1 MKNAANHAQDT
12 FVKETG
18 LKFSRWYWWL
28 LPLFLVAIT
37 FVLYYPSL
45 SYAFEF
51 DDLANIEKLFAVRHT
66 TFKSIFMQNSRW
78 ISYWLNA
85 LYYSWLPQNAKFDPF
100 IYRLGDVVIH
110 CLTGALVFF
119 MIKLASIHATKQ
131 RFFHYYGT
139 LIAFITAGLFLL
151 HPVQTQ
157 TVSYVIQGQLEGL
170 AGFFTMAIITTFLGL
185 SLAHTKLVQYLLT
198 ALLFC
203 LAVIACGSKEIIIVC
218 PVLVLLVDWFFVAQG
233 EWHSLKQRRW
243 LHALLFFCII
253 ALYVYLLKPQFF
265 LNVLGFNSALQN
277 NIGNVLTEHKYQP
290 ITPYYFCI
298 SQFKVILHYISIFIW
313 PFTMSVD
320 YDWKLSRHFL
330 APDCLLPFLVLV
342 FFAFYIM
349 RRLLRNRI
357 DLVSFGVLWFF
368 VAILP
373 RSSIL
378 PSTELLADYKTYI
391 ASVGLFF
398 LAALG
403 FVHLCLWLRQKYFMQ
418 QSNTLFAAVVM
429 LFTGLLLSVVAGG
442 AYIRNKVWSSPDAF
456 WRDIIKHAPKKA
468 RAYNNLG
475 VYYCEAQKH
484 PEAIDLFKTAIALDN
499 YYADPLNNIAV
510 SYAQTGQ
517 LDHAIDALK
526 QSCRLMPYH
535 PEIYNNLA
543 NMYMQKNDHAK
554 VVELLQTSLKIRPHY
569 GKAYY
574 NLGNFYVKINE
585 MEKAFE
591 AFRDAC
597 TKADFDHRHGF
608 SAYGKISM
616 HLKKYDDAMI
626 AYTKLLAVEPGSPE
640 ARLNIAMI
648 HFQKKEYAQA
658 EPLFKGLLQLEP
670 NNIGLLYQLAETL
683 QNEGKYQEAV
693 EYYQKVQKIQP
704 TYAPVYYALGYALSK
719 TGKKAEARTVLREF
733 IAQNPPNEMQQRAE
747 KLLAEIQ

>member
-12 FVKETG
+12 FVKEPR
-18 LKFSRWYWWL
+18 LHVPRWYWM
-28 LPLFLVAIT
+28 LPIILVAIT
-37 FVLYYPSL
+37 IFLYYPSL

-85 LYYSWLPQNAKFDPF
+85 LYYSWLPQSAKFDPF
-100 IYRLGDVVIH
+100 IYRLGNVVFH
-110 CLTGALVFF
+110 CLTGVLVFF
-119 MIKLASIHATKQ
+119 MIKLASVHATKQ
-131 RFFHYYGT
+131 RFFHYYGS
-139 LIAFITAGLFLL
+139 LIAFMTAGLFLL

-185 SLAHTKLVQYLLT
+185 SLVQRPGIRHALT
-198 ALLFC
+198 ALLVV
-203 LAVIACGSKEIIIVC
+203 LAFIACGSKEIIIVC
-218 PVLVLLVDWFFVAQG
+218 PVLVMLVDWFFVAQG
-233 EWHSLKQRRW
+233 NWHSVRQRRGIH
-243 LHALLFFCII
+243 LLLFLII
-253 ALYVYLLKPQFF
+253 VSLYIYFLKPQFF
-265 LNVLGFNSALQN
+265 LNVFGFNSALPN
-277 NIGNVLTEHKYQP
+277 NIGNVLTEHKYQA

-298 SQFKVILHYISIFIW
+298 SQFKVILHYVWIFIW

-330 APDCLLPFLVLV
+330 ALDCLIPFIALLL
-342 FFAFYIM
+342 FAWYIV
-349 RRLLRNRI
+349 RRLYRNKI
-357 DLVSFGVLWFF
+357 DIVSFGFLWFF

-373 RSSIL
+373 RSSIV

-398 LAALG
+398 VAALG
-403 FVHLCLWLRQKYFMQ
+403 FVHLMIWVRQRYVTRV
-418 QSNTLFAAVVM
+418 SGAVFAMMAI
-429 LFTGLLLSVVAGG
+429 LASGIALGLVAGG
-442 AYIRNKVWSSPDAF
+442 AYIRNKVWSSPAAF
-456 WRDIIKHAPKKA
+456 WNDIIKHAPKKA

-475 VYYCEAQKH
+475 VYYCEGQDH
-484 PEAIDLFKTAIALDN
+484 PRAIELFKKAIALDN

-517 LDHAIDALK
+517 IDLAIDALK

-543 NMYMQKNDHAK
+543 NMYMQKNDHEK
-554 VVELLQTSLKIRPHY
+554 VVELLHTSLKIRPHY

-574 NLGNFYVKINE
+574 NLGNYYVKINNL
-585 MEKAFE
+585 EKAFE
-591 AFRDAC
+591 AFRDGC
-597 TKADFDHRHGF
+597 TKADFDNVHGF

-616 HLKKYDDAMI
+616 ALKKYDDALI
-626 AYTKLLAVEPGSPE
+626 AYKKLLAVDPKSLE
-640 ARLNIAMI
+640 ARFNLATIY
-648 HFQKKEYAQA
+648 FLTQQYPQA
-658 EPLFKGLLQLEP
+658 EAEYKELLQFDP
-670 NNIGLLYQLAETL
+670 KNVGIVYQLAETL
-683 QNEGKYQEAV
+683 RAQGKYQEALPQ
-693 EYYQKVQKIQP
+693 YRMVQQLQP
-704 TYAPVYYALGYALSK
+704 LYAPLYHALADTLAKLGNRS
-719 TGKKAEARTVLREF
+719 EAITLLRQF
-733 IAQNPPNEMQQRAE
+733 IAQNPPVEARQQAE